1 MAFVKESSLRILGW
15 IFFSFF
21 FLLSNV
27 NGGNLGNKSPLSCI
41 PFPMHSLS
49 IFFLKLT
56 YPFCLAFLVHFLS
69 NIMKLAYH
77 GIVIPIFFLLDM

>member
-1 MAFVKESSLRILGW
+1 MEDNTSGFSLVFLLGFMAFVKESSLRILGW
-15 IFFSFF
+15 IFFFFF

-49 IFFLKLT
+49 IFF
-56 YPFCLAFLVHFLS
+56 F
-69 NIMKLAYH
+69 
-77 GIVIPIFFLLDM
+77 